1 MDKSKP
7 IFPNY
12 VSKKQPTG
20 VLWDNKFRCMPPHCC
35 TEAALRNSRFFPA
48 QANLLPRQE
57 VEPIDEEGKG
67 GQPVVTGILQ
77 GVHRAGAC
85 LTIVTCGLC
94 CGTQERTTLFTDP
107 LRATRFQPTT

>member
-35 TEAALRNSRFFPA
+35 TEADLHNSRFFFAPLKRTYCSGKKSSRLTKRGRGGSQWSLA
-48 QANLLPRQE
+48 FCKVCNVQAL
-57 VEPIDEEGKG
+57 V
-67 GQPVVTGILQ
+67 
-77 GVHRAGAC
+77 
-85 LTIVTCGLC
+85 
-94 CGTQERTTLFTDP
+94 
-107 LRATRFQPTT
+107 